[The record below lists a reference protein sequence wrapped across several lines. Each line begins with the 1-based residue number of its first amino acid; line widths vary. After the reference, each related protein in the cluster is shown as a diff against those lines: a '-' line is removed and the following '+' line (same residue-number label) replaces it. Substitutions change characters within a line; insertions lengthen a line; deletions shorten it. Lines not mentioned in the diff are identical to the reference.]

1 MSVHE
6 ISFPSANHRDTV
18 KGWVYT
24 PISKPKAVIQLIHGF
39 GEHSRRYLHMIDRF
53 TEAGYAVAADDHI
66 GHGKTGYDSNTLG
79 DPGTKG
85 KDGWKVYLED
95 EKSLHDLV
103 RKEFPDLPYVVF
115 GHSWGSML
123 ARGYAALYGSDLKA
137 LMLCGNV
144 SQTKGLEAMWKDDD
158 GLEEA
163 ILNGHDTDKG
173 GRWLGEAFAGFTDRC
188 ENVQS
193 ANDWISEDHRIVED
207 HAHDPFNC
215 FNVTNQLI
223 YDFVKLYQF
232 IEGDDWA
239 GMVPKE
245 LPCYLISGDCDPCG
259 NYGEGLYHIANRLIE
274 TGHSTQVH
282 AYSGY
287 RHEIHNERAIRDEVE
302 AGLIAFADQHI

>member
-6 ISFPSANHRDTV
+6 VSFPSANHRDTI
-18 KGWVYT
+18 KGWIYT
-24 PISKPKAVIQLIHGF
+24 PLSHPKGIIQLIHGF
-39 GEHSRRYLHMIDRF
+39 GEHSRRYMHMIDHF
-53 TEAGYAVAADDHI
+53 TESGYIVAADDHI
-66 GHGKTGYDSNTLG
+66 GHGKTGVDGNTLG

-103 RKEFPDLPYVVF
+103 KKQYADLPYVVF

-123 ARGYAALYGSDLKA
+123 ARGYAALYGKDLKA

-144 SQTKGLEAMWKDDD
+144 SQTKGLEALWKDDD

-173 GRWLGEAFAGFTDRC
+173 GKWLGEAFAGFTDRC
-188 ENVQS
+188 ENVRS
-193 ANDWISEDHRIVED
+193 GNDWIAEDHRIVTD
-207 HAHDPFNC
+207 HANDPFNC

-223 YDFVKLYQF
+223 YDFLKLYEF

-245 LPCYLISGDCDPCG
+245 LPCYLISGDNDPCG

-274 TGHSTQVH
+274 TGHPVKVH

-302 AGLIAFADQHI
+302 NGLIAFADSHI